1 MVENIQKGE
10 FSLRDMRDQFSSV
23 LNMGPLSQVVSMIP
37 GLSSN
42 LIPKGREKESTARI
56 KRFLCIMDSM
66 TDEELD
72 CIKPMSDLRLLR
84 IAKGSGCR
92 PEEVAFLLEEH
103 KKFAKM
109 VEQFGKMKL
118 NNQTDLKNLNR
129 NPK

>member
-1 MVENIQKGE
+1 
-10 FSLRDMRDQFSSV
+10 MRDQFASV
-23 LNMGPLSQVVSMIP
+23 LNMGPLNQVVSMIP

-56 KRFLCIMDSM
+56 KRYLCVMDSM

-72 CIKPMSDLRLLR
+72 CIKPLVPLRILR
-84 IAKGSGCR
+84 IAKGSGVR
-92 PEEVAFLLEEH
+92 PEEIAFLLEEH

-118 NNQTDLKNLNR
+118 NNATDLKNLNR